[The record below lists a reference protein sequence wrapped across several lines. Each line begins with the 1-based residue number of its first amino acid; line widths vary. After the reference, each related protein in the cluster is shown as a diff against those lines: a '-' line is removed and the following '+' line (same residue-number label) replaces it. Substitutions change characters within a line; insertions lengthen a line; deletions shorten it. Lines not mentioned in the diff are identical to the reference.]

1 MNRSAA
7 EILADARLLPPAEV
21 EWLVDNLLQEGQGAS
36 AAEIEAAWEGE
47 IRHRLDEI
55 DSGAVKMVPL
65 DELLVRM
72 DALVAAKQQR

>member
-55 DSGAVKMVPL
+55 DAGAVRMVPL